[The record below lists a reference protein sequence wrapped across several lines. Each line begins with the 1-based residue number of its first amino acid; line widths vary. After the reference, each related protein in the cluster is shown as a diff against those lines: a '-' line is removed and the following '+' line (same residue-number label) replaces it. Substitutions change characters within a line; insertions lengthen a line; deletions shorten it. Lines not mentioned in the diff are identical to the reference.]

1 MMNKSNI
8 SSSSN
13 ELRTNNSNSEKISEF
28 AELTPNSFEAI
39 FSRIML
45 AIGTKK
51 ASDVAAALGI
61 SQSSV
66 SGSKRRG
73 NIPDGWYPIIADK
86 FGVSA
91 DWLRTGEGEMRR
103 GLKFKPAALPNQ
115 DMDPTV
121 GSGGFVDLVAGSPAA
136 QERKAGNANNGG
148 DFGLGDVENF
158 DVGEVLAQTIDI
170 LNSKT
175 VYTTAIVSNIKA
187 FHKAITT
194 EKKIEDMQE
203 QLSQAL
209 VSFSSFQA
217 QLDKTNQVVSKLQSE
232 NEKLRQELE
241 QSRAGSTLSDTG

>member
-1 MMNKSNI
+1 MKDQTKPDINDK
-8 SSSSN
+8 
-13 ELRTNNSNSEKISEF
+13 LRTPLSTSEKNSELGAFSANCFDEV
-28 AELTPNSFEAI
+28 
-39 FSRIML
+39 FSRIM
-45 AIGTKK
+45 AAVGTTK
-51 ASDVAAALGI
+51 AVDVANALGI
-61 SQSSV
+61 SQQSI
-66 SGSKRRG
+66 SGAKSKAK
-73 NIPDGWYPIIADK
+73 IPEKWLSKISDK
-86 FGVSA
+86 YGVST

-136 QERKAGNANNGG
+136 QSRNAGSANNGS

-217 QLDKTNQVVSKLQSE
+217 QLDKTNQVVSILQSE